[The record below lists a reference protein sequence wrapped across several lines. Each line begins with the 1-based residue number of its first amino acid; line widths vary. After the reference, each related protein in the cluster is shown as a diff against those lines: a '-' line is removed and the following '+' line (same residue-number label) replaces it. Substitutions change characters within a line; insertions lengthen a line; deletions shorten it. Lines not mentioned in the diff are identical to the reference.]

1 MISPSSRRPVHPG
14 TFYGGIV
21 CAGSRRCRYNTVRS
35 HTSSGYQAPALNETS
50 PEDPDE
56 IYIAEMDFGLRRRAA
71 PAINDSP
78 DH

>member
-1 MISPSSRRPVHPG
+1 MISPSSRQPVHPG

-21 CAGSRRCRYNTVRS
+21 CAGAGAASTIM
-35 HTSSGYQAPALNETS
+35 SGRTLRGLPAPALNGTS

-71 PAINDSP
+71 PAINESP
-78 DH
+78 NH